1 MQDIASEIT
10 KALTQYTSEVEAEM
24 DIIKSDVADET
35 VNMLKVNS
43 PKGRRRRSKYA
54 KGWRVKKDGTSYVIH
69 NATNA
74 GLTHLTEKGHAKR
87 NGGRTQAQPHISTAE
102 EMAIKKFENKIERV
116 IRGD

>member
-1 MQDIASEIT
+1 MQDIANEIAQ
-10 KALTQYTSEVEAEM
+10 ALTEYTSEVEEKL
-24 DIIKSDVADET
+24 DEIKSDVADET

-43 PKGRRRRSKYA
+43 PMGRRGKYA
-54 KGWRVKKDGTSYVIH
+54 KGWRKKKDGTSYVIH

-87 NGGRTQAQPHISTAE
+87 NGGRTKAQPHISTAE

-116 IRGD
+116 IKGG

>member
-10 KALTQYTSEVEAEM
+10 KALTEYTSEVEEKL
-24 DIIKSDVADET
+24 DEIKSDVADET

-43 PKGRRRRSKYA
+43 PMGRRGKYA
-54 KGWRVKKDGTSYVIH
+54 KGWRKKKDGTSYVIH

-87 NGGRTQAQPHISTAE
+87 NGGRTKAQPHISTAE

-116 IRGD
+116 IKGG

>member
-1 MQDIASEIT
+1 MQDISNEIAQALSE
-10 KALTQYTSEVEAEM
+10 YTSEVEQQLDE
-24 DIIKSDVADET
+24 IKSDVADET

-43 PKGRRRRSKYA
+43 PTGRRGKYA
-54 KGWRVKKDGTSYVIH
+54 KGWRVKKDGTGYVIH

-87 NGGRTQAQPHISTAE
+87 NGGRTKAQPHISTAE

-116 IRGD
+116 IKGG

>member
-1 MQDIASEIT
+1 MQDISNEIT
-10 KALTQYTSEVEAEM
+10 KALTEYTSEVEQQLDE
-24 DIIKSDVADET
+24 IKSDVADET

-43 PKGRRRRSKYA
+43 PQGRRGKYA
-54 KGWRVKKDGTSYVIH
+54 KGWRKKKDGTSYVIH

-87 NGGRTQAQPHISTAE
+87 NGGRTKAQPHISTAE

>member
-10 KALTQYTSEVEAEM
+10 KALTEYTSEVEAEM
-24 DIIKSDVADET
+24 DMIKSDVADET

-43 PKGRRRRSKYA
+43 PMGRRGKYA
-54 KGWRVKKDGTSYVIH
+54 KGWRKKKDGTGYVIH

-74 GLTHLTEKGHAKR
+74 GLTHLTERGHAKR
-87 NGGRTQAQPHISTAE
+87 NGGRTKAQPHISLAE

-116 IRGD
+116 IKGG

>member
-10 KALTQYTSEVEAEM
+10 KALSEYTSEVEEKL
-24 DIIKSDVADET
+24 DGIKAGVADET

-43 PKGRRRRSKYA
+43 PQGRRGKYA
-54 KGWRVKKDGTSYVIH
+54 KGWRKKKDGTSYVIH

-87 NGGRTQAQPHISTAE
+87 NGGRTKAQPHISLAE

-116 IRGD
+116 IKGG

>member
-10 KALTQYTSEVEAEM
+10 KALSEYTSEVEEKL
-24 DIIKSDVADET
+24 DEIKSDVADET

-43 PKGRRRRSKYA
+43 PTGRRGKYA
-54 KGWRVKKDGTSYVIH
+54 KGWRKKKDGTSYVIH

-87 NGGRTQAQPHISTAE
+87 NGGRTKAQPHISTAE

>member
-10 KALTQYTSEVEAEM
+10 KALTEYTSEVEEKL
-24 DIIKSDVADET
+24 DEIKSDVADET

-43 PKGRRRRSKYA
+43 PMGRRGKYA
-54 KGWRVKKDGTSYVIH
+54 KGWRVKKDGTSYIIH

-87 NGGRTQAQPHISTAE
+87 NGGRTKAQPHISIAE
-102 EMAIKKFENKIERV
+102 QEAIKEFENKVERV
-116 IRGD
+116 IKGG

>member
-10 KALTQYTSEVEAEM
+10 KALTEYTSEVEAEM

-43 PKGRRRRSKYA
+43 PKGRRSKYA
-54 KGWRVKKDGTSYVIH
+54 KGWRKKKDGTSYVIH
-69 NATNA
+69 NATDA
-74 GLTHLTEKGHAKR
+74 GLTHLVEKGHAKR

-102 EMAIKKFENKIERV
+102 EMAIKKFENKVESAIK
-116 IRGD
+116 GD

>member
-10 KALTQYTSEVEAEM
+10 KALTEYTSEVEEKL
-24 DIIKSDVADET
+24 DEIKSDVADET

-43 PKGRRRRSKYA
+43 PMGRRGKYA
-54 KGWRVKKDGTSYVIH
+54 KGWRKKKDGTSYVIH

-87 NGGRTQAQPHISTAE
+87 NGGRTKAQPHISTAE

-116 IRGD
+116 IKG

>member
-1 MQDIASEIT
+1 MQDIANEIT
-10 KALTQYTSEVEAEM
+10 KALTEYTSEVEEKL
-24 DIIKSDVADET
+24 DEIKSDVADET

-43 PKGRRRRSKYA
+43 PTGRRGKYA
-54 KGWRVKKDGTSYVIH
+54 KGWRKKKDGTSYVIH

-87 NGGRTQAQPHISTAE
+87 NGGRTKAQPHISTAE

>member
-10 KALTQYTSEVEAEM
+10 KALTEYTSEVEAEM
-24 DIIKSDVADET
+24 DIIKADVADET
-35 VNMLKVNS
+35 VEMLKVNS
-43 PKGRRRRSKYA
+43 PMGRRGKYA

-87 NGGRTQAQPHISTAE
+87 NGGRTKAQPHISTAE
-102 EMAIKKFENKIERV
+102 EMAIKKFENKVERA
-116 IRGD
+116 IKGG

>member
-10 KALTQYTSEVEAEM
+10 KALTEYTSEVEEKL
-24 DIIKSDVADET
+24 DEIKSDVADET

-43 PKGRRRRSKYA
+43 PMGRRGKYA
-54 KGWRVKKDGTSYVIH
+54 KGWRKKKDGTSYVIH

-87 NGGRTQAQPHISTAE
+87 NGGRTKAQPHISTAE